1 MARELYTVPNPDSWV
16 WFSIGLV
23 YREMSID
30 DTRKIHWGSAI
41 IGLYAMLKKS
51 DLILRGF
58 NKKTLETKENNCPL
72 FFKTLVHPDWE
83 KTCVI
88 LISKP
93 DTFIIELAKT
103 KTMVGKEY
111 GLFSLKRQGQG
122 GSPWSLSFHKQQGEA
137 EHGQNPLLQ
146 SEKSLHFEQGWM
158 VQKPLAAWH
167 THKPLL
173 WKALHCVM
181 RSDHTV
187 RTDRARNLPKTAK

>member
-1 MARELYTVPNPDSWV
+1 
-16 WFSIGLV
+16 
-23 YREMSID
+23 MSID

-41 IGLYAMLKKS
+41 IDLYAMLKKS

-58 NKKTLETKENNCPL
+58 NKKTLETEENNCPL

-122 GSPWSLSFHKQQGEA
+122 GSP
-137 EHGQNPLLQ
+137 
-146 SEKSLHFEQGWM
+146 
-158 VQKPLAAWH
+158 
-167 THKPLL
+167 
-173 WKALHCVM
+173 
-181 RSDHTV
+181 
-187 RTDRARNLPKTAK
+187 